1 MTPSRTRLAALA
13 AIVVALATLSFG
25 TSGAGAAPAPGP
37 SKPGI
42 SKVWVTH
49 GLPLDDAGTVV
60 DVYVDGALTVEDFAF
75 GATVGPLTL
84 PAATYDIE
92 VKLANTDT
100 VAIDQ
105 DVAVPAGGNFSV
117 VASYTSAEGDI
128 GLNVFSND
136 VSPVPWFTGRL
147 ALHHA
152 AAAPAV
158 DVDLGLFPL
167 SRWLPTFKVT
177 PVKGAVNGQQ
187 ASLQALSFLSYT
199 ADVRVAGTGTTVLS
213 LDDVRLKDRSVTN
226 VYVVGSAAAGTLQT
240 VRSTITP

>member
-1 MTPSRTRLAALA
+1 MSTSRTRIAAAA
-13 AIVVALATLSFG
+13 AIIVALATLTLG
-25 TSGAGAAPAPGP
+25 TSSAGAAPSPGG
-37 SKPGI
+37 STPGT

-60 DVYVDGALTVEDFAF
+60 DVYVNGALTVEDFTF
-75 GATVGPLTL
+75 GKTVGPLTL

-117 VASYTSAEGDI
+117 VASYTNEGGDI

-136 VSPVPWFTGRL
+136 VSPVQWFTGRL

-167 SRWLPTFKVT
+167 SRYLPSLKIT

-187 ASLQALSFLSYT
+187 AVQQAFSFLSYT
-199 ADVRVAGTGTTVLS
+199 ADVRVAGTNTTVLS
-213 LDDVRLKDRSVTN
+213 LDDVRLKDRAVTN
-226 VYVVGSAAAGTLQT
+226 VYVVGSAAEGTLQT
-240 VRSTITP
+240 VSSVITP

>member
-1 MTPSRTRLAALA
+1 MSGSRTRLAAVA

-25 TSGAGAAPAPGP
+25 TASAGAATSPGG
-37 SKPGI
+37 SKPGS

-60 DVYVDGALTVEDFAF
+60 DVYVNGALTVEDFAF
-75 GATVGPLTL
+75 GKTVGPLTL
-84 PAATYDIE
+84 PAATYDIQ

-117 VASYTSAEGDI
+117 VASYTSAAGDI

-136 VSPVPWFTGRL
+136 LRRVPWFNGRL

-167 SRWLPTFKVT
+167 SRYLPTLKFT

-187 ASLQALSFLSYT
+187 ATLQALSFLSYT
-199 ADVRVAGTGTTVLS
+199 ADVRVAGTNTTVLS
-213 LDDVRLKDRSVTN
+213 LDDVRLKDRAVTN

-240 VRSTITP
+240 VSSVITP

>member
-1 MTPSRTRLAALA
+1 MQRTRSRIAVIAAV
-13 AIVVALATLSFG
+13 VVALTTLTIG
-25 TSGAGAAPAPGP
+25 TSGAGAASKPSAPAPGT
-37 SKPGI
+37 

-49 GLPLDDAGTVV
+49 GLPLDDSGTVV
-60 DVYVDGALTVEDFAF
+60 DVYVNDALTVEDFTF
-75 GATVGPLTL
+75 GTTVGPLTL

-100 VAIDQ
+100 VAIQQ

-117 VASYTSAEGDI
+117 VASYTSAEGAI

-136 VSPVPWFTGRL
+136 LSKIPWFNGRL

-158 DVDLGLFPL
+158 DIDLGLYPL
-167 SRWLPTFKVT
+167 SRSLPWLKIT
-177 PVKGAVNGQQ
+177 PVAGAVNGQQ
-187 ASLQALSFLSYT
+187 YSKNAFSFLSYT
-199 ADVRVAGTGTTVLS
+199 ADVRVAGTDTTVLS
-213 LDDVRLKDRSVTN
+213 LDDVKLADRKLTN

-240 VRSTITP
+240 ISSVIAR